1 MVVMVP
7 GNDDDLAVRPEA
19 LAERLQN
26 RSRDRKRVSRRSL
39 AELDDVTEKDEP
51 VSLAG
56 RFAQRRQDAVVAQ
69 DVALGARTQMQ
80 V

>member
-19 LAERLQN
+19 LAERHQTRFRDPN
-26 RSRDRKRVSRRSL
+26 RVTRRSL
-39 AELDDVTEKDEP
+39 AELDDVTEKDQP
-51 VSLAG
+51 VSLAD
-56 RFAQRRQDAVVAQ
+56 RIAQRRQDAVVAQ